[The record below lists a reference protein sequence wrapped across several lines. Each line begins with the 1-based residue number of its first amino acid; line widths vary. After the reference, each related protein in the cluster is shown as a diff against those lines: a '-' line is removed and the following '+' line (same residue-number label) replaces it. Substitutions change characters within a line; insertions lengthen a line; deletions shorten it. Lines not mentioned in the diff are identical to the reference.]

1 MQVQLSEVERSR
13 FREAREAAGLTLREL
28 SDLTGYGIS
37 TLSTVENGP
46 DHPSQRLYAKVL
58 EVLNVDVNWFR
69 TGTGAMF
76 CGALKLSL
84 TFATPPFLLPKL
96 RARAE
101 ELRDLAAEYNR
112 LAAKM
117 EKEIEFGEWCLSQM
131 DTSEV
136 QKQSLTNV
144 TAEGYK
150 ESVQAV
156 IPKLIERLIK
166 ATKERG
172 KKAELARWLG
182 VPMPRI
188 TEWLSG
194 KREPG
199 GETTLRLLLWV
210 EQQERKQ

>member
-1 MQVQLSEVERSR
+1 
-13 FREAREAAGLTLREL
+13 
-28 SDLTGYGIS
+28 
-37 TLSTVENGP
+37 
-46 DHPSQRLYAKVL
+46 
-58 EVLNVDVNWFR
+58 
-69 TGTGAMF
+69 
-76 CGALKLSL
+76 
-84 TFATPPFLLPKL
+84 
-96 RARAE
+96 
-101 ELRDLAAEYNR
+101 